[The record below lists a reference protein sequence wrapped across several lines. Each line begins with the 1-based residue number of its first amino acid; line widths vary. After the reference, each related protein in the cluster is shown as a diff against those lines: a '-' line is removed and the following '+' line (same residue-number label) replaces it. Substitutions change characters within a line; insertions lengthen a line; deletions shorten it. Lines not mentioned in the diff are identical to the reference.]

1 MEALIL
7 FSAILY
13 LQPAISEVCS
23 NPFSDISGEFIEIYN
38 SDTDSLDITG
48 YSVTDGD
55 AHDYLL
61 PWSGAFPETGV
72 VTETSVIPAGG
83 FAVLLEEDYPND
95 PWLSFPDGTVILTT
109 GDHSI
114 CNGLASSDPITL
126 YAPSGS
132 SQSDV
137 VSTFGTP
144 IQSDEWINCDDD
156 GLDSIPF
163 DPGEGLSISRYPMNA
178 PDSEE
183 YWYAGEPG
191 PGATTEAPPDTFF
204 ISIDS
209 LFLECTDPDPGSS
222 NLLTA
227 HVSCHGTVSPD
238 SGQVILFL
246 DADGDS
252 IPQSDEVLYTIPA
265 WNLIPEETDTLAVIF
280 LSPERGCYPA
290 VCSAPG
296 TSCRIHFTTG
306 GGVNPVITELMANPL
321 IEDQEEFIEV
331 FYPGPGVFP
340 LAGCSF
346 TDGDA
351 VDCIVPLS
359 GQPYIGANQP
369 VLILD
374 PEYQGTLNI
383 PPDVPLF
390 TPANTTIGNGLTTDD
405 PILLYSQGE
414 ASLSTLLATAGTPL
428 LHEDPLMCDD
438 DGLDNI
444 SFNPGDGYS
453 MERILPLG
461 PDAEFNWTQSGPG
474 GSPGIVESSEGWTD
488 LSTDTIFPTEN
499 NSLSIILSNSGIS
512 ETEGLCSVFWDLD
525 GNMSPS
531 SSELFHQQ
539 TVLLSAGQSDTLE
552 IFFSA
557 PDSGLFVAAAE
568 IFNSADTLTG
578 NNTRYC
584 TFISENPSWPVIT
597 EVLCNP
603 SNEDCDE
610 FIELFFPGPGMADI
624 TMFSIS
630 DNDATDR
637 LTAPSNP
644 FLSAG
649 CYALILDPEYTEG
662 GMPYDIP
669 PDARLFYPANTT
681 IGDGLS
687 GSDPVLL
694 LLDSLVISTYGTPE
708 DHSDNIPMDPGSDL
722 SMERITTIH
731 PDAEQSWISS
741 QAGPTPLLPP
751 TGITEGVDFGLV
763 STILLPSMGA
773 EATPTIVEVKLC
785 CAGTDT
791 LPQGELSIKITA
803 EGNEIH
809 SVIPALPTLGDT
821 VSISACWQ
829 GAEEERALTAELF
842 CELDVD
848 ATNNIAAAIWN
859 PHPSLCI
866 NEIFYHETEWIEL
879 FNETDFTINLSDI
892 TFSDPSTST
901 ALPEEQLAPDEF
913 LIITESEDEFQYR
926 WGDTT
931 CPVIELSPWPSL
943 NNSKD
948 TLTLSEGSQALDMVP
963 YSSSWGGSAAA
974 SLERRSQNERGFIP
988 DNWGTSLSGATPGA
1002 ANSLMEV
1009 SSNEFLC
1016 LTSTV
1021 FNPPNTPLRIEVNLP
1036 MQACDVT
1043 VKVFDARG
1051 MELEKLYSAIVPGE
1065 ILILEWIGNEY
1076 PVGRYIVF
1084 ADALCAG
1091 EHLTDAQVVILARP
1105 LQ

>member
-1 MEALIL
+1 MEAIIL

-13 LQPAISEVCS
+13 QQPVISEVCS
-23 NPFSDISGEFIEIYN
+23 NPFNDISGEYIEIYN
-38 SDTDSLDITG
+38 SDTETLDISG

-55 AHDYLL
+55 ALDYLL
-61 PWSGAFPETGV
+61 PWSGAFPQAGV
-72 VTETSVIPAGG
+72 VTETSIIPSGG

-144 IQSDEWINCDDD
+144 LQSEEWTNCDDD

-163 DPGEGLSISRYPMNA
+163 DPGEGLSLGRYPITA
-178 PDSEE
+178 PDSEPN
-183 YWYAGEPG
+183 WFVGEPG
-191 PGATTEAPPDTFF
+191 PGVSTEAPPDTFF

-209 LFLECTDPDPGSS
+209 LFLECNDPDPGSS

-227 HVSCHGTVSPD
+227 YVSCHGTVSPD
-238 SGQVILFL
+238 SGWVVLYL

-252 IPQSDEVLYTIPA
+252 IPEPEEVLYSTEA
-265 WNLIPEETDTLAVIF
+265 WNLIPGETDTLAVIF
-280 LSPERGCYPA
+280 ISPERGCYPA

-306 GGVNPVITELMANPL
+306 GGINPVITELMANPL

-351 VDCIVPLS
+351 VDCIVSLN
-359 GQPYIGANQP
+359 GQAYVGSEQAA
-369 VLILD
+369 LILD

-383 PPDVPLF
+383 PPEVPLF

-405 PILLYSQGE
+405 PILIYSQGE
-414 ASLSTLLATAGTPL
+414 PSLSTLLSTAGTPL
-428 LHEDPLMCDD
+428 LYEDPLMCDD

-461 PDAEFNWTQSGPG
+461 PDAEFNWTQSELG
-474 GSPGIVESSEGWTD
+474 GSPGTVESSEGWIDLATD
-488 LSTDTIFPTEN
+488 SIFSEGN
-499 NSLSIILSNSGIS
+499 GSFKVILSNLGVSDA
-512 ETEGLCSVFWDLD
+512 EGLCTAFWDLD
-525 GNMSPS
+525 GDVSPS
-531 SSELFHQQ
+531 STEIFHQQ
-539 TVLLSAGQSDTLE
+539 TVPLAVGQTDTLE
-552 IFFSA
+552 IHCPL

-568 IFNSADTLTG
+568 IKNSADTLTG
-578 NNTRYC
+578 NNTGYC
-584 TFISENPSWPVIT
+584 TYVSENPSWPVIT

-624 TMFSIS
+624 TLFSIS
-630 DNDATDR
+630 DLDAVDQ

-644 FLSAG
+644 FITPGS
-649 CYALILDPEYTEG
+649 YALILDPEYSEG
-662 GMPYDIP
+662 SMPYDIP
-669 PDARLFYPANTT
+669 AGAPIFYPANTT

-687 GSDPVLL
+687 GTDPLLL
-694 LLDSLVISTYGTPE
+694 LLDSIVVSTYGTPE
-708 DHSDNIPMDPGSDL
+708 IQTDNIPFDPGSDL
-722 SMERITTIH
+722 SIERITPEHT
-731 PDAEQSWISS
+731 DSEESWISS
-741 QAGPTPLLPP
+741 QTGPTPLLPP
-751 TGITEGVDFGLV
+751 SGIMEGVDFSLV
-763 STILLPSMGA
+763 SANFLPPMG
-773 EATPTIVEVKLC
+773 EKGTETQFEVKLC
-785 CAGTDT
+785 SAGTDT
-791 LPQGELSIKITA
+791 VSQGELSITITID
-803 EGNEIH
+803 GNEIH
-809 SVIPALPTLGDT
+809 SSSPIPPALGDT
-821 VSISACWQ
+821 VSISAQWM
-829 GAEEERALTAELF
+829 GSEEETVATAELF
-842 CELDVD
+842 CEHDVNES
-848 ATNNIAAAIWN
+848 NNIAETIWN
-859 PHPSLCI
+859 RPPSLCI

-879 FNETDFTINLSDI
+879 FNGTDATIKLSDI
-892 TFSDPSTST
+892 TFSDPSTCT
-901 ALPEEQLAPDEF
+901 TIPEGQLTPDEF
-913 LIITESEDEFQYR
+913 LIITESADEFQYS
-926 WGDTT
+926 WGTVN

-943 NNSKD
+943 NNSSD
-948 TLTLSEGSQALDMVP
+948 TLIVSEGFRALDMVP
-963 YSSSWGGSAAA
+963 YTNSWGGNAAA
-974 SLERRSQNERGFIP
+974 SIERRSQTEMGFISG
-988 DNWGTSLSGATPGA
+988 NWGTCLCQATPGA
-1002 ANSLMEV
+1002 PNSIVEA
-1009 SSNEFLC
+1009 STNEFLS
-1016 LTSTV
+1016 LTPSV

-1043 VKVFDARG
+1043 VKVFDVRG
-1051 MELEKLYSAIVPGE
+1051 MELEKLYSSIVPGE
-1065 ILILEWIGNEY
+1065 VLILEWFGNNY
-1076 PVGRYIVF
+1076 PVGRYIVY

-1091 EHLTDAQVVILARP
+1091 EHITDAQVVILARP
-1105 LQ
+1105 L